1 MLRITNLRTGVPLK
15 KSLEALVA
23 KKLRCMPGEITQVT
37 VVRRSIDARR
47 KPTIYFVFT
56 LDVTFHDEAK
66 ILRRCK
72 SMKDVRPIKAVPDVQ
87 IVPGTQKLGKRPIV
101 VGTGPAGLAAALTLA
116 QYGYCPL
123 VLERGKDVDSR
134 AKDVE
139 EFWRGGPFQPES
151 NVQFGEGGAGTF
163 SDGKLTTRVNHPLLR
178 RILQTLVD
186 AGAPEEI
193 LYAYNPHVGTDVLR
207 HVVRNMRQMI
217 ESLGGTVLFSSKVT
231 AITRNETGRITSVT
245 VNDRD
250 EYETDILLMGIG
262 HSARDTY
269 YMLHDKGIQLE
280 KKAFAVGVRIEHDQD
295 VIDHAQYGASA
306 SSLGLDPAD
315 YALVYH
321 SPEGRSC
328 YSFCMCPGGVVVA
341 AASEEGRVVTNG
353 MSLYKRDS
361 GIANSA
367 VVVNVTTD
375 DMGGDS
381 PLAGIEFQRKYEE
394 LAYEAGGKNYHAP
407 AQTVG
412 NFLGR
417 TNTNTGTIHSYRP
430 GVTWTDLHQVLPEFV
445 TTTLAQALPYFGRR
459 IHGFDADEV
468 VMTGVEMR
476 TSAPVRIVRGQD
488 RMALG
493 APGLYPIGEGAGYAG
508 GIMSAFLDGL
518 ETAIEIIQQYQPLEG
533 Q

>member
-1 MLRITNLRTGVPLK
+1 MLRITNLRTGVPMK
-15 KSLEALVA
+15 KSVEALVA
-23 KKLRCMPGEITQVT
+23 KKLRCASADITRVT

-56 LDVTFHDEAK
+56 LDVTFKDEEK

-72 SMKDVRPIKAVPDVQ
+72 YMKDVRHLQPVPDVT
-87 IVPGTQKLGKRPIV
+87 IVPGTQPLGKRPIV
-101 VGTGPAGLAAALTLA
+101 VGTGPAGLGAALTLA
-116 QYGYCPL
+116 QYGYRPL

-139 EFWRGGPFQPES
+139 EFWRGGPFRAES

-207 HVVRNMRQMI
+207 HVVKNMRQMI

-231 AITRNETGRITSVT
+231 AIHRDDSGKIVSVT
-245 VNDRD
+245 VNDQD
-250 EYETDILLMGIG
+250 TYETDLLIMGIG

-269 YMLHDKGIQLE
+269 YMLHDKGVHLE
-280 KKAFAVGVRIEHDQD
+280 KKPFAVGVRIEHDQD
-295 VIDHAQYGASA
+295 VIDKAQYGASA
-306 SSLGLDPAD
+306 ASLGLDPAD

-353 MSLYKRDS
+353 MSPYKRDS
-361 GIANSA
+361 GMANSA
-367 VVVNVTTD
+367 VVVNVTAD
-375 DMGGDS
+375 DMGGAG
-381 PLAGIEFQRKYEE
+381 PLAGIEFQRKYEA
-394 LAYEAGGKNYHAP
+394 LAYEAGGRNYCAP
-407 AQTVG
+407 AETVG
-412 NFLGR
+412 HFLGR
-417 TNTNTGTIHSYRP
+417 TTLNEGPIHSYRP
-430 GVTWTDLHQVLPEFV
+430 GVTWTDLRQVLPDFV
-445 TTTLAQALPYFGRR
+445 TETLAQALPYFGCR
-459 IHGFDADEV
+459 IHGFDADDV

-476 TSAPVRIVRGQD
+476 TSAPVRIVRGND
-488 RMALG
+488 RMALDV
-493 APGLYPIGEGAGYAG
+493 PGLYPIGEGAGYAG